1 LNEAQSSNKSKH
13 RNEDCP
19 SESGSVLQ
27 YTAYNYTEHSSN
39 GSGFMDLS
47 TSSQTKYVDRI
58 NGRNPRYK

>member
-1 LNEAQSSNKSKH
+1 MK
-13 RNEDCP
+13 RNQAIRASIEMKIVP

-39 GSGFMDLS
+39 GSGFMDFS
-47 TSSQTKYVDRI
+47 TSSQAKYVARI